1 MQQENEMLSGKTA
14 VVTGASR
21 GIGRAIAEKLAAEG
35 AFVVIN
41 YNGSKEAAETVLAGI
56 RAAGGDGCVMQC
68 NVSDF
73 AACEAWMK
81 EILALYGKIDILVN
95 NAGITKDGLLMG
107 MSEEAFDR
115 VIETNLK
122 GTFNCIRFAA
132 RPMIRQKSGCI
143 INMASVVGVHG
154 NAGQCNYSASKA
166 GMIGLAKS
174 IAQELGSRGIRA
186 NAIAPGF
193 IITDMTAKLSDEV
206 KAEWAKKIPLRR
218 GGTPEDVADVATFLA
233 SDMSSYVS
241 GQVIQVDGGMN
252 M

>member
-1 MQQENEMLSGKTA
+1 MKLLEGKVA
-14 VVTGASR
+14 IVTGAAR
-21 GIGRAIAEKLAAEG
+21 VIGKAVALKFASEG
-35 AFVVIN
+35 ANIAFTDLTIDENGLATQKELEAFGVKAKGYASNAANFEETHNVV
-41 YNGSKEAAETVLAGI
+41 AEIVK
-56 RAAGGDGCVMQC
+56 
-68 NVSDF
+68 DF
-73 AACEAWMK
+73 
-81 EILALYGKIDILVN
+81 GRVDILVN
-95 NAGITKDGLLMG
+95 NAGITKDGLMMR
-107 MSEEAFDR
+107 MSEAQWDA
-115 VIETNLK
+115 VLNVNLK
-122 GTFNCIRFAA
+122 SAFNFIHACTPVMMKQRA
-132 RPMIRQKSGCI
+132 GNI

-193 IITDMTAKLSDEV
+193 IITDMTAALPEDVRE
-206 KAEWAKKIPLRR
+206 EWCKKIPLRR
-218 GGTPEDVADVATFLA
+218 GGTPEDVANIATFLA